1 MGSNVIHR
9 YDSPLKPQNLCPGLV
24 KSSQSNFNLLSP
36 DCYLVCS
43 YLIVAVTENYVYAA
57 YPVCSLPKIA
67 ARA

>member
-36 DCYLVCS
+36 DCYLVRS
-43 YLIVAVTENYVYAA
+43 FLITAIT
-57 YPVCSLPKIA
+57 
-67 ARA
+67 